1 VTTAAPTAEP
11 ARAPLQVWLVL
22 LAGVVAASCAAIFI
36 RYAQAEGIPSLAIA
50 AGRLIVASLLLVP
63 LAFTRHWHDIQRIS
77 RRDWLLIIVAGIFL
91 AIHFASWVSSLEYA
105 AVLISVVLVTTG
117 PIWVALLEAVF
128 LRARIGII
136 VVVGILIA
144 VVGGIIIGVPSGG
157 EGVTF
162 DTQTLIG
169 GGLALIGAI
178 MVSVYVVI
186 GRIVRGRVAVLPY
199 IALVYAVAALVL
211 IAALVVTQTPVTGY
225 SAAGYGWIVIMGLVP
240 QLIGHSAFNYA
251 LGYLPATVVSIST
264 QVESIGSAI
273 VAFLLFNEIPTEI
286 QIIGSLVL
294 AVGVTIAIIGQG
306 RSTALAPRLQ
316 AAPVE

>member
-1 VTTAAPTAEP
+1 MTIAAQPAAP

-22 LAGVVAASCAAIFI
+22 LAGIVAASCAAIFI

-50 AGRLIVASLLLVP
+50 AGRLVVASLLLLP
-63 LAFTRHWHDIQRIS
+63 LALMRHMEDIRRIA
-77 RRDWLLIIVAGIFL
+77 RRDWVLIIVAGIFL
-91 AIHFASWVSSLEYA
+91 AIHFAAWVISLEYA

-117 PIWVALLEAVF
+117 PIWVALLEAIF
-128 LRARIGII
+128 LRARISII

-157 EGVTF
+157 AGVEF
-162 DTQTLIG
+162 DTQTLLG

-186 GRIVRGRVAVLPY
+186 GRIVRGRVVVLPY
-199 IALVYAVAALVL
+199 IALVYTTASL
-211 IAALVVTQTPVTGY
+211 ILLAALVVTQTPVTGY
-225 SAAGYGWIVIMGLVP
+225 SAAGYGWIIIMGLVP

-273 VAFLLFNEIPTEI
+273 VAFLLFNEVPTEL
-286 QIIGSLVL
+286 QIVGSVVL
-294 AVGVTIAIIGQG
+294 ALGVTVAIIGQG
-306 RSTALAPRLQ
+306 RK
-316 AAPVE
+316 

>member
-1 VTTAAPTAEP
+1 
-11 ARAPLQVWLVL
+11 VL

-225 SAAGYGWIVIMGLVP
+225 SAAGYGWIIIMGLVP